1 MEVEADNSMELE
13 AKRKDDSSWHPCRVS
28 LSSSGD
34 SLVVNFGSQEMEDMV
49 LKKEEVL
56 MHLRFRSMPL
66 QFDDCC
72 HIEEGERVLA
82 NYNSK
87 SKNLF
92 HDAEVEKK
100 DFPEDILWRNRANPD
115 HHNHLKRTTPS
126 ERKLRVDIE
135 AEDLSGHTASMQ
147 EEFMQNRSHLS
158 PLASRAALASSL
170 LAAKRCLDMDFSS
183 CMNSN
188 MLVKGKHSPG
198 TLAFSDPLVLEASH
212 ATSPLI
218 SIQKD
223 ASCKP
228 SLSVPNKDWPN
239 GNKTSG
245 IINCNAEERPFA
257 PENVTKGVAN
267 SSAES
272 KTAGLSISRAKKSS
286 ANANLHSTAPIRLTR
301 SSAQK
306 GAIISNDGIQVEIRD
321 DDMKRRVPGK
331 KNRLS
336 QPAVCQGNENLAN
349 AEENDLTHVTDS
361 DSSNGKIAAAE
372 SDVAIRLTRSAAR
385 KGAIIPN
392 DGIQVEIHDDDMK
405 RRIPG
410 KKNRSSQPVVCQGN
424 ENLANEE
431 ENDLT
436 HVIDSDSSN
445 GKIAAAES
453 NVAIR
458 LTRSAARKGAII
470 PNDGIQ
476 VEIHDDDTK
485 RRIPGKKNRSSQP
498 AVCQGNENLGN
509 EEENDLTH
517 VTDLDSSNGKIAA
530 AESNVATMKSTTS
543 ENTKAAFTPCN
554 AEIYILTEEKNKSK
568 ETDSGRTNQGQKRK
582 AVLPAKQDRRVSPR
596 NFLPRTR
603 SQHKAQTGKHI
614 EIISS

>member
-1 MEVEADNSMELE
+1 MELE

-34 SLVVNFGSQEMEDMV
+34 SLIVNFGSQEMEDMV

-56 MHLRFRSMPL
+56 MHIRFRSMPL

-92 HDAEVEKK
+92 LDAEVEKVERIRHSK
-100 DFPEDILWRNRANPD
+100 RGCRCTFLIKWLDHDLKGQSVSVPSSSIMKLATKSISSHQVVHKLLKQEKVSCLSLTSPLSAILEGTDDEDLNKLLEKQIEKISKLADLPQKEFPEDILWRNRA
-115 HHNHLKRTTPS
+115 
-126 ERKLRVDIE
+126 
-135 AEDLSGHTASMQ
+135 
-147 EEFMQNRSHLS
+147 
-158 PLASRAALASSL
+158 
-170 LAAKRCLDMDFSS
+170 
-183 CMNSN
+183 
-188 MLVKGKHSPG
+188 
-198 TLAFSDPLVLEASH
+198 
-212 ATSPLI
+212 
-218 SIQKD
+218 
-223 ASCKP
+223 
-228 SLSVPNKDWPN
+228 
-239 GNKTSG
+239 
-245 IINCNAEERPFA
+245 
-257 PENVTKGVAN
+257 ENVTTGVAN

-272 KTAGLSISRAKKSS
+272 KTAVLSISRAKKSS

-301 SSAQK
+301 SAAQK

-321 DDMKRRVPGK
+321 DDMKRKIPGK
-331 KNRLS
+331 KNRSS

-349 AEENDLTHVTDS
+349 AEENDLTHAT
-361 DSSNGKIAAAE
+361 
-372 SDVAIRLTRSAAR
+372 
-385 KGAIIPN
+385 
-392 DGIQVEIHDDDMK
+392 
-405 RRIPG
+405 
-410 KKNRSSQPVVCQGN
+410 
-424 ENLANEE
+424 
-431 ENDLT
+431 
-436 HVIDSDSSN
+436 DSDSSN

-458 LTRSAARKGAII
+458 LTRSAARKGAIN

-476 VEIHDDDTK
+476 VEIHDDDMK

-517 VTDLDSSNGKIAA
+517 VTDSDSSNGKIAA
-530 AESNVATMKSTTS
+530 AESKVATTKSTTS

-554 AEIYILTEEKNKSK
+554 AEIHMLTEERNKSK

-582 AVLPAKQDRRVSPR
+582 AVPPAKQDRRVSPR

-603 SQHKAQTGKHI
+603 SQHKAQTGKYMG
-614 EIISS
+614 IISS